1 MPRRKRTPDES
12 GRRAKVSRVEHN
24 EETLV
29 ISDSEQEEDDSSL
42 KQSCRTSRRR
52 RRENESQLREMT
64 EEEMLLLAMRLSAQ
78 EANTAAERRQ
88 LEDSDIQKAIEESLH
103 ESAVNDSQGQD
114 EAASSSGHP
123 QQSVANTILH
133 LRRKLSYPRPDQRHS
148 GNERE
153 NTSPLQEMPDL
164 SQVTSS
170 HLSSRSLTQVSK
182 TPATSQDKTSDKL
195 TVISDT
201 PEDELFKSRS
211 ESQLSPVFP
220 RHRLI
225 RQPVVCVEKLS
236 QELIPGSAGSIN
248 FHTEDSTVTST
259 CADRFLSP
267 RQDSSISKW
276 PVFSQERFKPTSDLP
291 EDKDGHQNAN
301 GKEDDTQIPD
311 EDTPL
316 PTQLSQG
323 LSTDPDTCL
332 SPSRRSQIS
341 SPKCVPENSK
351 EDVTETSKTPDQKQV
366 DDQTTQGENVKSDTE
381 KAPNQSWNEITSH
394 MVLHLADD
402 DDDDEEYAGS
412 EEVLFPSPVKKISI
426 RQIRTELS
434 PNQSCVSSATV
445 TLDPSTQDTQM
456 SQSVLE
462 EDSRASKGAESQPSD
477 RKPTHT
483 SLGKGPCSI
492 SYYWGVPFCPVGQS
506 PDEYTR
512 VIMCQMEVYEK
523 SLKEAQRKL
532 LRKADWGQPVLP
544 GSSERPFGGRR
555 WKRNRA
561 PQLSED
567 EEENEEEG
575 GKEKNRKAVQ
585 EEREEERQGSV
596 VGSQEEAEG
605 GLSET
610 YVVVSSPETKD
621 EQVEKSPFFSQEE
634 PVTAA
639 ANRSFRKKPPWD
651 ISDETQIKEQE
662 EQEVQTHE
670 GCEEDE
676 IVCPET
682 QMTENSSPELMIT
695 SPASPA
701 QPQSHAASVGE
712 VMEVEEGGGASV
724 AAEEMMEQEIDP
736 GPPPHSQRME
746 CPMCSKLFPFSRIE
760 IHAAFCDGEA
770 DQQEEQSQVAA
781 RRKRT
786 RGNLTEASQRSGKS
800 AEMEKCFL
808 CQELVSPHEYPEHVN
823 VCFKKKDPRTNQENG
838 LLSALERTERRPTG
852 GSDEPGPSDVS
863 TKSSCCLADPAVTG
877 TSESADSSSMTS
889 CPSNTFSPRS
899 ENTDCLIDSS
909 KNSLRLSRKR
919 KFKR

>member
-29 ISDSEQEEDDSSL
+29 ISDSDQEEDDSPL
-42 KQSCRTSRRR
+42 KRSSRTSRRR

-78 EANTAAERRQ
+78 EAESAAAERRQ
-88 LEDSDIQKAIEESLH
+88 LEDSEIQKAIEESLH
-103 ESAVNDSQGQD
+103 ESAVKDSQGQD
-114 EAASSSGHP
+114 EAASSSGQP
-123 QQSVANTILH
+123 QQNVANTILH
-133 LRRKLSYPRPDQRHS
+133 LRRKLSYPRQDQRHS
-148 GNERE
+148 ENERE
-153 NTSPLQEMPDL
+153 KTSPLLEMPDL

-201 PEDELFKSRS
+201 PDDELFKSQ
-211 ESQLSPVFP
+211 SQLSPVFP
-220 RHRLI
+220 RHRSFI
-225 RQPVVCVEKLS
+225 RQPIVCVEKLS

-248 FHTEDSTVTST
+248 FHTEDSTATST

-267 RQDSSISKW
+267 QKDSPLSKW
-276 PVFSQERFKPTSDLP
+276 PVFTQDRFQPTRDLP
-291 EDKDGHQNAN
+291 EDKDGQSNAN

-311 EDTPL
+311 EDTSV

-323 LSTDPDTCL
+323 LSIDPDSCL
-332 SPSRRSQIS
+332 SPSRRSQKS
-341 SPKCVPENSK
+341 SPKCVPENSN

-366 DDQTTQGENVKSDTE
+366 EDQTTQGENVKSDTE

-402 DDDDEEYAGS
+402 DENEEDDGS
-412 EEVLFPSPVKKISI
+412 DEVLFPSPVKKISI
-426 RQIRTELS
+426 KPIRSKLS
-434 PNQSCVSSATV
+434 PNQSCISSATI

-456 SQSVLE
+456 SRSVLE
-462 EDSRASKGAESQPSD
+462 EDSRASKGAESQTSD

-483 SLGKGPCSI
+483 SVGKGPCTI
-492 SYYWGVPFCPVGQS
+492 SYYWGVPFCPMGQS

-544 GSSERPFGGRR
+544 GSSERPFAGRR

-575 GKEKNRKAVQ
+575 GKEKNRKAV
-585 EEREEERQGSV
+585 EGAREEERQGSV

-605 GLSET
+605 GQNET
-610 YVVVSSPETKD
+610 YLVVSSPETKD
-621 EQVEKSPFFSQEE
+621 EQEKSPFLSQEE

-639 ANRSFRKKPPWD
+639 ANRSFRKKTPWD
-651 ISDETQIKEQE
+651 ISDETQIKGPAEQD
-662 EQEVQTHE
+662 EQKAQTHE
-670 GCEEDE
+670 GCDEDE

-682 QMTENSSPELMIT
+682 QMTGNSSPELMIT

-701 QPQSHAASVGE
+701 QPQSHAASD
-712 VMEVEEGGGASV
+712 VMEVEEGEGASV
-724 AAEEMMEQEIDP
+724 AAEEMMEQEIHP
-736 GPPPHSQRME
+736 AEAAPPHGQRME

-770 DQQEEQSQVAA
+770 DQQEEQSQVVA

-786 RGNLTEASQRSGKS
+786 RGNLTEASQRPGKS
-800 AEMEKCFL
+800 AEMEKCYL
-808 CQELVSPHEYPEHVN
+808 CQELFSPQEYPEHVES
-823 VCFKKKDPRTNQENG
+823 CFKKKDSGTNQEND
-838 LLSALERTERRPTG
+838 LLSALERTERRPT

-863 TKSSCCLADPAVTG
+863 TKSSCGLADPVVTG
-877 TSESADSSSMTS
+877 TSESVDSSSMTS